1 MPRGPLLLS
10 FFSPKFYTVLGH
22 LYCFRLRDS
31 YCPRSSLIHIFNKHS
46 LGTSY
51 ELTTLGY
58 SSEKDRLNPC
68 PGGLQSGRRK
78 KTLNKQA
85 LYNAHVV

>member
-31 YCPRSSLIHIFNKHS
+31 FCPRSSLIHIFNKHS
-46 LGTSY
+46 PGTSY
-51 ELTTLGY
+51 ELTTLGT
-58 SSEKDRLNPC
+58 RATAV
-68 PGGLQSGRRK
+68 K
-78 KTLNKQA
+78 KTDLIPA
-85 LYNAHVV
+85 LKGYSLEGETNH